1 MSVGLA
7 SDAVIILS
15 VVSVLKTAQAATCR
29 GKLDIPGT
37 WRRLGRR

>member
-15 VVSVLKTAQAATCR
+15 VVSVLKAAQAATCR

-37 WRRLGRR
+37 WRRLSRR

>member
-29 GKLDIPGT
+29 EKLDIPGT

>member
-7 SDAVIILS
+7 SDAVIILSVVS

-37 WRRLGRR
+37 